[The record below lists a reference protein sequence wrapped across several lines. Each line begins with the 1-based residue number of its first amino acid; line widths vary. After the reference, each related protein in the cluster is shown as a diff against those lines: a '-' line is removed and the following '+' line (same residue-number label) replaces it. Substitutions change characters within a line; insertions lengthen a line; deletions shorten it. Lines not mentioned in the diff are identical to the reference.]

1 MFLDCFHYFS
11 TGAEV
16 SSIQAPLGDSP
27 IQKIVVNRDFVKD
40 YLMEIFKDTEM
51 LHVNLDVTF
60 IGNNNRMARRKRER
74 GLVFSVKLHLIF
86 GSISLIP

>member
-1 MFLDCFHYFS
+1 MFLDYFHYFS
-11 TGAEV
+11 TGAEI
-16 SSIQAPLGDSP
+16 SSIQVHLGDSP

-40 YLMEIFKDTEM
+40 YLMEIFKDAEM

-60 IGNNNRMARRKRER
+60 IGNNTRMAR

>member
-1 MFLDCFHYFS
+1 MNRVRQSKLDTGDSFSHRAFYYFLIIFIYFS

-40 YLMEIFKDTEM
+40 NLMEIFKDTEM
-51 LHVNLDVTF
+51 LHVNLDQ
-60 IGNNNRMARRKRER
+60 
-74 GLVFSVKLHLIF
+74 GLEG
-86 GSISLIP
+86 GS